1 MNITGFIFIVFGTLL
16 ISSPLTEQNQRLQI
30 RSRIFFNLKQNQ
42 KPNSRA
48 STRGGGFI
56 LGSTNNGEIQPS
68 RGFISGSITELGPN
82 SNNNQAQSSG
92 GLIPNSGFSNNQGQS
107 NGNIISSLTNT
118 QGQGFN
124 NNGVQN
130 NGGSTLSSNNRP
142 QQSIGGFL
150 LSTNNEQAVLTSNS
164 SPGTSNVVQ
173 GQFSSNNQ
181 VLSSAQGQ
189 GFSNTFQQN
198 TDNFSTGQG
207 LGFNNNQGQ
216 NSGGFNNEQV
226 AGNSQG
232 GFSGQVSNNNQ
243 GQSSI
248 NGFNNG
254 QGLGFSN
261 NNQGGLNR
269 ETTIR
274 NPYVTIV
281 NAVNGEF
288 SLSNELVQCI
298 RRCPSTSQFNPVCG
312 SDNISYTNEARL
324 QCAQKCG
331 RSKLYKSK
339 SYCLLINIK
348 YKHYK

>member
-1 MNITGFIFIVFGTLL
+1 MV
-16 ISSPLTEQNQRLQI
+16 ISSPLTEQNQSLQV
-30 RSRIFFNLKQNQ
+30 RSRILLDLKQNQ
-42 KPNSRA
+42 KPNSQS

-56 LGSTNNGEIQPS
+56 SGSTNNGEIEPS
-68 RGFISGSITELGPN
+68 HGL
-82 SNNNQAQSSG
+82 SG
-92 GLIPNSGFSNNQGQS
+92 GLIPNTGFSSNQGQS
-107 NGNIISSLTNT
+107 NVISSLTNT
-118 QGQGFN
+118 QGQGFS

-130 NGGSTLSSNNRP
+130 NGGSTLNSNNRP
-142 QQSIGGFL
+142 QQSIGGFFL
-150 LSTNNEQAVLTSNS
+150 NTNNEQAVLTSNS
-164 SPGTSNVVQ
+164 ASTSNIVQ
-173 GQFSSNNQ
+173 GQVSNNSQ

-189 GFSNTFQQN
+189 GFSNSLQQN

-207 LGFNNNQGQ
+207 LGFNNNEGQ
-216 NSGGFNNEQV
+216 NNSGFSNELQV
-226 AGNSQG
+226 AENSQG

-254 QGLGFSN
+254 QGLGPGN

-269 ETTIR
+269 QTTIR

-312 SDNISYTNEARL
+312 NDNISYTNEARL
-324 QCAQKCG
+324 KCAQKCG
-331 RSKLYKSK
+331 RNVTIVYRGSCIS
-339 SYCLLINIK
+339 SATTSSTRRSV
-348 YKHYK
+348 